1 MHARGPFQKVSK
13 LLQTPGTEPTPCG
26 SDSHLSGLMKT
37 VRGDRV
43 DSQKQNSPKLISV
56 FAPYRLV
63 PVYGSNGN
71 HYHLAL
77 FDPITRTIHGES
89 QSE

>member
-1 MHARGPFQKVSK
+1 MHARGPCPKVSK
-13 LLQTPGTEPTPCG
+13 LLQTPGTEPAPCG
-26 SDSHLSGLMKT
+26 RDSHLPGLMKI

-43 DSQKQNSPKLISV
+43 DSQKKNLPKLISV

-71 HYHLAL
+71 DYHLAL
-77 FDPITRTIHGES
+77 FDPITRMIHGES
-89 QSE
+89 E